1 MLLVIRDAVLSERS
15 RLRELHEKS
24 SSVWSEDR
32 VMLAAHP
39 EVLGVPSEAI
49 QEGRVRVA
57 ETEGKIIGFSVLG
70 FSGCESELD
79 GLFVDPAFMRRG
91 VGRRLLADAV
101 QIAADAG
108 IQTMRGDSGRAHT
121 LLPGRRVHLGRR
133 DSDAVRS
140 RGTVAPLAH
149 RRLQLSKPT
158 LPVRRR

>member
-1 MLLVIRDAVLSERS
+1 MLLAIRDAALSERS

-57 ETEGKIIGFSVLG
+57 ETERKIIGFSVLG

-79 GLFVDPAFMRRG
+79 GLFVDPAFMRQG

-108 IQTMRGDSGRAHT
+108 IQTMRVVTRAELKPFYEGAGFISAGST
-121 LLPGRRVHLGRR
+121 QTQFGP
-133 DSDAVRS
+133 AVR
-140 RGTVAPLAH
+140 LH
-149 RRLQLSKPT
+149 RSLTGAST
-158 LPVRRR
+158 